1 MLLVRRSGKL
11 PLMPTQFLGPAHAS
25 TGGRMTG
32 ETSAVRTV
40 ATATIAMLIALSTL
54 SVVGPQVAYASP
66 TSGKAQTFTFGSGQ
80 AAHSYIVYTPRGWT
94 ADKRMPL
101 VVMLHGCQTNAYQQ
115 MKASLY
121 NPLADKMGFVVV
133 YPDTDAA
140 ENAQPGPLVRCWQFY
155 LAQDSKRG
163 QGDGA
168 VVARITRKVMRR
180 WNIDR
185 QRVYVMGM
193 SAGAFLSANLAAE
206 YPGLYAASGENAG
219 GAYADPGCLLG
230 GAGLPV
236 AATAAHAFAEMGK
249 RARVV
254 PRIVLGG
261 DADSGVTPGCADNAL
276 LQSLRTNNLVIDG
289 QQAEPIQLNPASI
302 QSEQVPGG
310 YSYLVS
316 NYVDKHGCLIGQ
328 RYLVHGMNHFW
339 SGGSSN
345 PRWADF
351 TDPKGPSAAVASWQ
365 FLSRFTL
372 SNTQRSCH
380 TSTSSLPR

>member
-1 MLLVRRSGKL
+1 MTERSSVIR
-11 PLMPTQFLGPAHAS
+11 LMAA
-25 TGGRMTG
+25 
-32 ETSAVRTV
+32 
-40 ATATIAMLIALSTL
+40 ATIVTLITLSTL
-54 SVVGPQVAYASP
+54 TIVGPQVAYAGP
-66 TSGKAQTFTFGSGQ
+66 TSGKAQTFISGSGQ
-80 AAHSYIVYTPRGWT
+80 AAHPYIVYTPRGWT
-94 ADKRMPL
+94 PDSRMPL
-101 VVMLHGCQTNAYQQ
+101 IVMLHGCQTTAYQQ

-140 ENAQPGPLVRCWQFY
+140 ENAQPGPLARCWQFY
-155 LAQDSKRG
+155 LPQDSKRG

-168 VVARITRKVMRR
+168 VVAKITRQVMRR
-180 WNIDR
+180 WNIDH
-185 QRVYVMGM
+185 QRVYAMGM

-206 YPGLYAASGENAG
+206 YPDLYAASGENAG

-236 AATAAHAFAEMGK
+236 ASTAASAFAEMGR

-261 DADSGVTPGCADNAL
+261 DADTGVTPGCADDAL

-289 QQAEPIQLNPASI
+289 QQTEPTQLNPAST
-302 QSEQVPGG
+302 QAEQVPGG

-328 RYLVHGMNHFW
+328 RYLIHGMNHYW

-345 PRWADF
+345 PKWADF

-372 SNTQRSCH
+372 NNSRWSCR
-380 TSTSSLPR
+380 TSTRPVPKGHKGKQRGGGQSGSS